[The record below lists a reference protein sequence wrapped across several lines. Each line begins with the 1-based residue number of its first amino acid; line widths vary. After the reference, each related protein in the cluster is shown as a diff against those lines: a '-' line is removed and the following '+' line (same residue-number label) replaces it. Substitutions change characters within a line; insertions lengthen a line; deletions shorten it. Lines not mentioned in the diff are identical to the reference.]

1 MKKLALYE
9 QYMKLIGPIGNL
21 MFYFQAYE
29 IFSSHSAKI
38 ISFPGF
44 FLSFIGLSSWLLYGV
59 LIKNTPLIIANAVGV
74 IGTILVLTGRVIY
87 T

>member
-1 MKKLALYE
+1 
-9 QYMKLIGPIGNL
+9 

-74 IGTILVLTGRVIY
+74 IGTILNSESFRHYDAKGVY
-87 T
+87 N